1 MPSSIAV
8 DPRYTAHAQYRQFV
22 DFAQGAKK
30 NKNEDL
36 FAESRG
42 TLVVGAKSKSDF
54 IGNIFRSSSSKAAN
68 DEVRSQFKSAIMG
81 MFGVTDESK
90 LPDSVK
96 EAMKLDDFGKGK
108 PLTARRILAVQT
120 TVDQYFADKAQTL
133 MAEAVRQ
140 GVEDNEMTQRLVR
153 AAVRACIED
162 PEAMELVKANIRKI
176 LIDFTTSIGDVPRPV
191 HGVKEKVDAIT
202 ANLRALRAF
211 AGDDAT
217 ILAAGKEFVHLK
229 AADFN
234 VLMAAV
240 AEGRQQLQP
249 HLDQILKHPRG
260 AQDMDAGVRAFGK
273 AFDETLAKCGNAVG
287 LSAGSAD
294 AARLKSFVVKS
305 LLHRDGD
312 AQALYH
318 DLDVAVKSDA
328 AKQLKALYRDLA
340 ADLKSEAASPGVG
353 AFNDLPDGLRHCM
366 ADHVER
372 ASAHLDLLNDAMY
385 DFYEVPANERR
396 PVGMLQGN
404 TRAGND
410 FRTLGQTL
418 QTAGRETLRADRDA
432 FVQKAVKGTG
442 TAAERM
448 RAVFARKIDGGSV
461 YRPADDLKSQGEE
474 TIRRLVGR
482 KMSEGLRTFKN
493 PSAGMANFA
502 SLLNTY
508 SVTLPG
514 GAKLSGNMFVAQ
526 NQLAAFVTGG
536 AKTSFNSLTQH
547 EKNKVYVV
555 MSLVSQSVANASYE
569 APARMLNP
577 TYDPRKGPLEEEVH
591 KPLFRFPDDSATSV
605 KTEFTLE
612 LGADGGLKV
621 GFTDSRYISRL
632 ETLKADGRTYDN
644 APVAKKVSEYDLMTA
659 LLRDRPLGST
669 VGMEYLLEL
678 KGEALDRLADS
689 KFDNVQIGK
698 TDMVCSG
705 FQMSM
710 MIYDP

>member
-1 MPSSIAV
+1 MRINLDDNALFTAFEQFASSKMDDNNAKAIARIGEGDHV
-8 DPRYTAHAQYRQFV
+8 IMAATGDKVAPLWRRQS
-22 DFAQGAKK
+22 
-30 NKNEDL
+30 NKNANDQVRAS
-36 FAESRG
+36 FRSM
-42 TLVVGAKSKSDF
+42 LVNIFEGE
-54 IGNIFRSSSSKAAN
+54 GNIPAS
-68 DEVRSQFKSAIMG
+68 VRA
-81 MFGVTDESK
+81 V
-90 LPDSVK
+90 LK
-96 EAMKLDDFGKGK
+96 EHDYGQGK

-176 LIDFTTSIGDVPRPV
+176 LIDFTTSVGDVPRPV

-273 AFDETLAKCGNAVG
+273 ALDETLAKCGNAVG

-340 ADLKSEAASPGVG
+340 ADLKSEAASPGGG

-366 ADHVER
+366 ADQVDR

-404 TRAGND
+404 TRPSND
-410 FRTLGQTL
+410 FRTLGQAL

-432 FVQKAVKGTG
+432 FVQTAVKGAG

-461 YRPADDLKSQGEE
+461 YHPADTLKSQGEE

-482 KMSEGLRTFKN
+482 KMSEARHPYRRPKKG
-493 PSAGMANFA
+493 A
-502 SLLNTY
+502 SRL
-508 SVTLPG
+508 G
-514 GAKLSGNMFVAQ
+514 IKE
-526 NQLAAFVTGG
+526 AAF
-536 AKTSFNSLTQH
+536 
-547 EKNKVYVV
+547 
-555 MSLVSQSVANASYE
+555 QST
-569 APARMLNP
+569 PARNSRTTCSWRRISSP
-577 TYDPRKGPLEEEVH
+577 PSSP
-591 KPLFRFPDDSATSV
+591 
-605 KTEFTLE
+605 
-612 LGADGGLKV
+612 GARRRP
-621 GFTDSRYISRL
+621 S
-632 ETLKADGRTYDN
+632 
-644 APVAKKVSEYDLMTA
+644 TA
-659 LLRDRPLGST
+659 
-669 VGMEYLLEL
+669 
-678 KGEALDRLADS
+678 
-689 KFDNVQIGK
+689 
-698 TDMVCSG
+698 
-705 FQMSM
+705 
-710 MIYDP
+710 